1 VSASALTG
9 GTTLAEAQRIA
20 AERLASAGI
29 EEPRREARLVLAS
42 ALGLDLAGLI
52 LRAEQPLGAGLA
64 PLEAM
69 LARRAARE
77 PLSRILGKREFFGL
91 DFLLGPDT
99 LDPRH
104 DTETLVE
111 AVLSEAG
118 TITAPRILDLGTGS
132 GAILIALLSAIPGAT
147 GLGIDIAPGAVAR
160 ARENAQRLGLGTRA
174 SFETGDLFE
183 RVEGR
188 FEVVVS
194 NPPYIPTH
202 DLAGLDPEVRL
213 HDPARALD
221 GGADG
226 LDFYRRI
233 VAEAAGFLAP
243 GGLLA
248 FEVGAGQAFDVAALM
263 TGASFGAPAIRK
275 DLAGIERVVMARLL
289 S

>member
-1 VSASALTG
+1 MSAPALNG
-9 GTTLAEAQRIA
+9 ETTLAEAQRIA

-52 LRAEQPLGAGLA
+52 LRAEKPLGAGLA

-111 AVLSEAG
+111 AVLSEVG
-118 TITAPRILDLGTGS
+118 TNTAPRILDLGTGS

-147 GLGIDIAPGAVAR
+147 GMGVDIAPGAVAR

-213 HDPARALD
+213 HDPVRALD

-248 FEVGAGQAFDVAALM
+248 FEVGAGQALDVAALM